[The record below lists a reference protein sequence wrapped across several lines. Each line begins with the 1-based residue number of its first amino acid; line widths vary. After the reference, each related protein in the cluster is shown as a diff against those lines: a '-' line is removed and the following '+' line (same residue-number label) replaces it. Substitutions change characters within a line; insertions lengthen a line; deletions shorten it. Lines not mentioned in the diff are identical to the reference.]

1 MWPSTTSGAGV
12 NTKKEYTTN
21 DQDLY
26 NLPFDAGTDEFA
38 QATVVMP
45 SDWDA
50 GTVTAAFYWSKD
62 GTGTGDVVWT
72 CEGRSYG
79 DNEAVDQAWGTAQ
92 SVTDSATATDDA
104 VFISAATSAI
114 TLSGTPAAG
123 ELVQFRVSRDA
134 NAGGDTLAG
143 DALLLGV
150 MIAFTRT

>member
-1 MWPSTTSGAGV
+1 MWPSTTSGAGA

-26 NLPFDAGTDEFA
+26 NLPFDPAADEFA
-38 QATVVMP
+38 QATVGMP
-45 SDWDA
+45 SDWD
-50 GTVTAAFYWSKD
+50 GSTVTAQFVWSKD
-62 GTGTGDVVWT
+62 GTGTGDVIWT
-72 CEGRSYG
+72 CQGRSYG
-79 DNEAVDQAWGTAQ
+79 DGEAIDQAWGTAQ

-123 ELVQFRVSRDA
+123 ELVQFRVSRDG
-134 NAGGDTLAG
+134 NDGGDTFAG

-150 MIAFTRT
+150 TITYGRT